1 MEHKCCSSERRPL
14 ENNLKI
20 VYTCPLKLCYV
31 CFSGVYVK
39 DQYSL
44 VAGDGFLHHMDDS
57 MNGLAF
63 FLKPYIEHDIRVFR
77 PYLTKKLT
85 IFMIRSLS

>member
-44 VAGDGFLHHMDDS
+44 AVGDGFLHHMDDS
-57 MNGLAF
+57 MNGHVFEPQMRLELDYELKLVNVRTKGYKCF
-63 FLKPYIEHDIRVFR
+63 FV
-77 PYLTKKLT
+77 KK
-85 IFMIRSLS
+85 